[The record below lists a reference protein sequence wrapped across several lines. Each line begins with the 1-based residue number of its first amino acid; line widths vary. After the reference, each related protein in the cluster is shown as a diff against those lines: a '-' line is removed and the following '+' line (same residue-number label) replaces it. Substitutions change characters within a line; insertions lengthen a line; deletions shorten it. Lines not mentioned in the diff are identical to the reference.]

1 MLPLWL
7 PSFVAELPGVVRFS
21 CHGVSPA
28 HADSGVA
35 VFVLEELTPGIFAL
49 KMEIQDARAAR
60 LKRET
65 SFEIQD
71 ESRNQPG
78 G

>member
-1 MLPLWL
+1 
-7 PSFVAELPGVVRFS
+7 
-21 CHGVSPA
+21 
-28 HADSGVA
+28 
-35 VFVLEELTPGIFAL
+35 
-49 KMEIQDARAAR
+49 MEIQDARAAR